1 MKKTAE
7 SRWQS
12 TGSKNK
18 KGSIHKFR
26 TIEEQNEWELIHRLE
41 NGEQVDEFD
50 RFEYMQ
56 LRVKSY
62 LPGIY
67 RFKTLKEKQED
78 EFKRIMSA
86 WEKFIKDEK
95 NR

>member
-1 MKKTAE
+1 MKKTAV
-7 SRWQS
+7 SRWQP
-12 TGSKNK
+12 TDSKNK

-41 NGEQVDEFD
+41 NGERVEEFD
-50 RFEYMQ
+50 RFEYMR
-56 LRVKSY
+56 LRVKPY
-62 LPGIY
+62 PPGIY
-67 RFKTLKEKQED
+67 RFKILKEKQED

-86 WEKFIKDEK
+86 WEKLIKDEK